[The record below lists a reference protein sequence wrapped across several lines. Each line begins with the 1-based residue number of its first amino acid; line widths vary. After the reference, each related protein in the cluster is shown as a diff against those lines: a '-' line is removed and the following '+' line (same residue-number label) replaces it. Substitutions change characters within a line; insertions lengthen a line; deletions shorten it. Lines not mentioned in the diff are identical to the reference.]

1 MVDDVA
7 FAKNENANLRKIQNK
22 LLQWDMSENPLAPLT
37 ALQKDVIYSLSLPP
51 EEPSKDD
58 TKEAGKVE
66 KTAVEAV
73 PGVSFSDSLRELEN
87 GEESIDTFRKF
98 LSWYDRVNDEILNEG
113 DSQHWA
119 FLRHLR
125 ERRNDCDALLEQ
137 IDDTLQSLKQLEDEF
152 QFVSTNTSSLHEAS
166 EKLVADQEHLSA
178 LDGDIRQRLQ
188 YFTQLEQIAQKL
200 QNPTLSVLGD
210 NFAELLVRLD
220 ESLEYLEGHRDY
232 RDAGQYM
239 GKCKQCVGRVV
250 QMMRSHVINVLS
262 TATEQVLAP
271 KRIPE
276 GAKPREHTSDTAF
289 ALFYGKFQASAPKVK
304 RVTNLI
310 EQRKTRCAEYETLL
324 QDLHEYYLSQ
334 RRVVMYPGVGA
345 ALQDLTVTHRGDH
358 CALVR
363 AACAF
368 LVHVCQDEYRLFLQ
382 FFPSHSREMN
392 GFLDALSLQLY
403 DTIRPFVGQIAHLE
417 TLAELSSIL
426 RTEMLDEHVHHSPE
440 SLGPFGR
447 VINQLLHDV
456 QDRLV
461 VRARH
466 YIQSDILNYKPSA
479 GDLAYPDKLEMME
492 SIALSLQ
499 EPPSFLQRADSR
511 ASMFSMTSQ
520 EVDSINSTAESQMRS
535 RTGNSPAD
543 LHGMWYPTVRR
554 TLVCLSRLYRCVD
567 RPIFQ
572 NLSQEALTYC
582 IQSVSAAAA
591 LIQQRKTN
599 LDGELF
605 EIKHLLILREQIAPF
620 RVDFIVKKTSL
631 DFSKMKTAAYG
642 LIQKRGQLFAL
653 GSNNALLEFLL
664 EGTPQMKEQLLDS
677 RKDVDRQLKSV
688 CEIFIRDAT
697 NLLVGNILGF
707 MERMTQILATHGTA
721 EVNIPEM
728 APPKVGEIVQEAQK
742 NIKLKLS
749 GLQRAMQLYL
759 ANKDTEFILFRP
771 IRNNIIAAFV
781 KLEQFI
787 STTGKFS
794 KEDLA
799 IAACPSAD
807 QISVLLS
814 ASVLAEGAVAQ
825 GAPPSRKSTL
835 SSVENEKIQ
844 EEMLQQPVSDAP
856 EEGPGQESKELQ

>member
-1 MVDDVA
+1 MDDVA
-7 FAKNENANLRKIQNK
+7 SVKIENANLRKIQKK
-22 LLQWDMSENPLAPLT
+22 LLQWDVSENPLAPLT
-37 ALQKDVIYSLSLPP
+37 SLQKDVIYNLSMAP
-51 EEPSKDD
+51 EE
-58 TKEAGKVE
+58 EAGHSEEKRKVE
-66 KTAVEAV
+66 D
-73 PGVSFSDSLRELEN
+73 VSETFLSDSLRDLEN
-87 GEESIDTFRKF
+87 GGESVDTFRKF
-98 LSWYDRVNDEILNEG
+98 LSWCDRVNDEILDEE
-113 DSQHWA
+113 DIHHQE
-119 FLRHLR
+119 FLRHLQDR
-125 ERRNDCDALLEQ
+125 QKDCDCLLEQ
-137 IDDTLQSLKQLEDEF
+137 IENTLQSLKQLDGEF
-152 QFVSTNTSSLHEAS
+152 QFVSTNTSSLHTAS
-166 EKLVADQEHLSA
+166 EKLIEDQERLSG
-178 LDGDIRQRLQ
+178 LDQEIRQRLQ
-188 YFTQLEQIAQKL
+188 YFTQLETVLQKL
-200 QNPTLSVLGD
+200 QNPTLSVMGD
-210 NFAELLVRLD
+210 NFAEILNRLD
-220 ESLEYLEGHRDY
+220 ESFEYLESHQNFRDY
-232 RDAGQYM
+232 SLYM
-239 GKCKQCVGRVV
+239 GKCKQCLTRVV

-271 KRIPE
+271 RKVPE

-304 RVTNLI
+304 RVTGLI
-310 EQRKTRCAEYETLL
+310 EQRRSHCAEYETLL
-324 QDLHEYYLSQ
+324 QDLHEFYLSQ

-345 ALQDLTVTHRGDH
+345 ALQDLTATHKGDH

-368 LVHVCQDEYRLFLQ
+368 LVHVCQDEHRLFLH
-382 FFPSHSREMN
+382 FFPNHSREMN

-403 DTIRPFVGQIAHLE
+403 DNLRPFIGQIAHLE
-417 TLAELSSIL
+417 TLAELCSIL

-440 SLGPFGR
+440 SLAPFGR

-456 QDRLV
+456 QDRLI
-461 VRARH
+461 VRAKH

-499 EPPSFLQRADSR
+499 EVPPFLQRADSR

-520 EVDSINSTAESQMRS
+520 EVDSINSAAESQMRS

-567 RPIFQ
+567 RPVFQ

-664 EGTPQMKEQLLDS
+664 EGTPQVKEQLLDS

-688 CEIFIRDAT
+688 CEIFIKDAT
-697 NLLVGNILGF
+697 NLLVGNVIAFIEHNQASDVKL
-707 MERMTQILATHGTA
+707 
-721 EVNIPEM
+721 PEM
-728 APPKVGEIVQEAQK
+728 VPSHVAGIVQEAQK
-742 NIKLKLS
+742 SIKVKLS

-771 IRNNIIAAFV
+771 IRNNIIGAFV
-781 KLEQFI
+781 RLEQLL
-787 STTGKFS
+787 TTIGKFS

-799 IAACPSAD
+799 IAACPSAE

-814 ASVLAEGAVAQ
+814 ASVLSEGGSGGATAAVAV
-825 GAPPSRKSTL
+825 PSRKSTL

-844 EEMLQQPVSDAP
+844 EEMQKTDA
-856 EEGPGQESKELQ
+856 EQEELQ

>member
-1 MVDDVA
+1 MDDVA
-7 FAKNENANLRKIQNK
+7 SVKIENANLRKIQNK
-22 LLQWDMSENPLAPLT
+22 LLQWDVSDNPLAPLT
-37 ALQKDVIYSLSLPP
+37 SLQKDVIYSLSLPP
-51 EEPSKDD
+51 DEEASVEI
-58 TKEAGKVE
+58 EAGE
-66 KTAVEAV
+66 ETE
-73 PGVSFSDSLRELEN
+73 GVAGEVLSDSLREIES
-87 GEESIDTFRKF
+87 GSESIDTFRKF
-98 LSWYDRVNDEILNEG
+98 LSWCDRVNDEILDEE
-113 DSQHWA
+113 DEHHRR
-119 FLRHLR
+119 FLGRLEDKR
-125 ERRNDCDALLEQ
+125 ADCDDLLRQ
-137 IDDTLQSLKQLEDEF
+137 IEGTLQSLKQLEGEF
-152 QFVSTNTSSLHEAS
+152 QFVSTNTSSLHTAS
-166 EKLVADQEHLSA
+166 EKLIEDQERLSG
-178 LDGDIRQRLQ
+178 LDQEIRRRLQ
-188 YFTQLEQIAQKL
+188 YFTQLETIGQKL
-200 QNPTLSVLGD
+200 QNPTLSVMGD
-210 NFAELLVRLD
+210 NFSDILNRLD
-220 ESLEYLEGHRDY
+220 ESLEYLESHKNFRDY
-232 RDAGQYM
+232 PQYSS
-239 GKCKQCVGRVV
+239 KCKQCVARVV
-250 QMMRSHVINVLS
+250 QMMRVHVINVLS
-262 TATEQVLAP
+262 AATEQVLAP
-271 KRIPE
+271 KKMPE
-276 GAKPREHTSDTAF
+276 GAKPREQTSDTAF

-304 RVTNLI
+304 RVTSLI
-310 EQRKTRCAEYETLL
+310 DQRRSRCAEYETLL
-324 QDLHEYYLSQ
+324 QDLHEFYLSQ

-345 ALQDLTVTHRGDH
+345 ALQDLTATHRGDH

-368 LVHVCQDEYRLFLQ
+368 LVHVCQDEHRLFLH
-382 FFPSHSREMN
+382 FFPSHTREMN
-392 GFLDALSLQLY
+392 GFLDSLSLQLY
-403 DTIRPFVGQIAHLE
+403 DTLRPFVGQIAHLE
-417 TLAELSSIL
+417 TLAELCSIL

-440 SLGPFGR
+440 SLAPFGR
-447 VINQLLHDV
+447 VINQLLYDV
-456 QDRLV
+456 QERLV

-479 GDLAYPDKLEMME
+479 GDLAYPGKLEMME

-499 EPPSFLQRADSR
+499 ETPPFLQRADSR

-520 EVDSINSTAESQMRS
+520 EVESISMAENQMRS

-567 RPIFQ
+567 RPVFQ

-631 DFSKMKTAAYG
+631 DFSKMKSAAYG

-664 EGTPQMKEQLLDS
+664 EGTPQVKEQLLDS

-688 CEIFIRDAT
+688 CEIFIMDAT
-697 NLLVGNILGF
+697 RLLVGNIISFTDLMF
-707 MERMTQILATHGTA
+707 QLVQQSP
-721 EVNIPEM
+721 EVKLPEM
-728 APPKVGEIVQEAQK
+728 APSKVAEIVQEAQK

-771 IRNNIIAAFV
+771 IRNNIIGAFV
-781 KLEQFI
+781 KLEQFL
-787 STTGKFS
+787 TTAGRFS

-814 ASVLAEGAVAQ
+814 ASVLAEASG
-825 GAPPSRKSTL
+825 PSRKSTL
-835 SSVENEKIQ
+835 SSMENEKIQ
-844 EEMLQQPVSDAP
+844 EEILKTPQEKAP
-856 EEGPGQESKELQ
+856 TTPQEEAPAIEL